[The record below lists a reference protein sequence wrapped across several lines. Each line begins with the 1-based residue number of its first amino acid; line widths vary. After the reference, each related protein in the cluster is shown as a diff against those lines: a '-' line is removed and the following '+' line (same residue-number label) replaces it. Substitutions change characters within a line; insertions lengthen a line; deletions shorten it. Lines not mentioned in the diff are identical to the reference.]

1 MFVKSCE
8 NLNDDEAQQ
17 FSKLLTEY
25 ADVFSKGDKY
35 VGHFKELK
43 FTINTGDARQVQQ
56 RIRRT
61 PLPAFIELGQF
72 YGPYSQE
79 GWFIDYRH

>member
-1 MFVKSCE
+1 MTMRLS
-8 NLNDDEAQQ
+8 NSP
-17 FSKLLTEY
+17 SKLLTEY

-61 PLPAFIELGQF
+61 PLPAFIELGQCS
-72 YGPYSQE
+72 GPYSQE